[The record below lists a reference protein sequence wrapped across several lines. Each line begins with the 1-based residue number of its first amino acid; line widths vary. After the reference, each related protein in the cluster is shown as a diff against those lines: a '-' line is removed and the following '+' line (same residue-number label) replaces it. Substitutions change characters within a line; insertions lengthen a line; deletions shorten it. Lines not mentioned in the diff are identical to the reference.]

1 MAWGEVSV
9 KFERE
14 SFCQAILDG
23 KLSMAHACRQYKISR
38 PTGYDWLARYRK
50 EGVPGLN
57 NQDLGRLTQSQKT
70 SIEKEDLILLMKY
83 EFSKWGPKK
92 IYTTLNKRYPDIDWP
107 QTTTIHNILKK
118 NGLVQPRRLRRLL
131 ATVNKNLQTSE
142 SPNDVWCMD
151 FKGWHMTSD
160 RVKFDPFTLTDHES
174 RYLIRCNKLKSNNT
188 EHVWAVLE
196 TAFRE
201 YGLPNFIR
209 SDNGPPF
216 ATCCPGR
223 LSKLAIMLIK
233 AGITPQWI
241 EPGNPQENG
250 RHERMHLTMK
260 QEGFALGSSLKEQI
274 DIMDEFIEYYNF
286 ERPHEALNQKTPG
299 SIYVPSN
306 RVWTGKLNPVEYSS
320 EYKAIL
326 VRCCGNI
333 SWKSAQVYVSRV
345 LEGERVGV
353 KETEKGFEMY
363 YANMFLGIITKD
375 LKLDVVRRKTRV
387 KKPYLIKKEDNVK

>member
-1 MAWGEVSV
+1 MAWGENGVEF
-9 KFERE
+9 KRNL
-14 SFCQAILDG
+14 FCRSILDG
-23 KLSMAHACRQYKISR
+23 ELKMSVACRQFQISR
-38 PTGYDWLARYRK
+38 PTGYEWLSRYEK
-50 EGVPGLN
+50 EGSAGLVN
-57 NQDLGRLTQSQKT
+57 RSSSRLTQSNKT
-70 SIEKEDLILLMKY
+70 PAELEDCIILTKLEYKY
-83 EFSKWGPKK
+83 FGPDK
-92 IYTTLNKRYPDIDWP
+92 IYIKLKERYPGIEWP

-131 ATVNKNLQTSE
+131 ATVNKNLQPSE
-142 SPNDVWCMD
+142 KPNDVWCMD
-151 FKGWHMTSD
+151 FKGWYMTSD
-160 RVKFDPFTLTDHES
+160 QIRYDPFTLTDHES

-223 LSKLAIMLIK
+223 LSKLSIKFIK
-233 AGITPQWI
+233 AGITHQFI

-260 QEGFALGSSLKEQI
+260 QEGFVLGSSLKEQ
-274 DIMDEFIEYYNF
+274 MDNMEEFIEYYNF

-299 SIYVPSN
+299 SIYVPSS
-306 RVWTGKLNPVEYSS
+306 RIWTGKFNSIEYSS

-353 KETEKGFEMY
+353 KETERGFEMY
-363 YANMFLGIITKD
+363 YANVFLGIITKD
-375 LKLDVVRRKTRV
+375 LKLDVVRRKTRI
-387 KKPYLIKKEDNVK
+387 KKPFLIKEDNVE

>member
-1 MAWGEVSV
+1 MAWGENGVEY
-9 KFERE
+9 KRNL
-14 SFCQAILDG
+14 FCRSILDG
-23 KLSMAHACRQYKISR
+23 ELKMSVACRQFQISR
-38 PTGYDWLARYRK
+38 PTGYEWLSRYKK
-50 EGVPGLN
+50 EGPEGLVN
-57 NQDLGRLTQSQKT
+57 RSSSRLTQSNRT
-70 SIEKEDLILLMKY
+70 PTDLEDCIILTKMEYKY
-83 EFSKWGPKK
+83 FGPDK
-92 IYTTLNKRYPDIDWP
+92 IYIKLLERYPDIDWP

-131 ATVNKNLQTSE
+131 ATVNKNLQSSE
-142 SPNDVWCMD
+142 RPNDVWCMD

-160 RVKFDPFTLTDHES
+160 QVKFDPFTLTDHES

-188 EHVWAVLE
+188 EHVWSVLE

-260 QEGFALGSSLKEQI
+260 QEGFVLGTSLKEQI
-274 DIMDEFIEYYNF
+274 EIMEEFIEYYNF

-320 EYKAIL
+320 EYKAAL
-326 VRCCGNI
+326 VKSCGKAF
-333 SWKSAQVYVSRV
+333 WKGSEIYVSRV
-345 LEGERVGV
+345 LEGERVGI

-375 LKLDVVRRKTRV
+375 FKLDVARRKTRNCVLKV
-387 KKPYLIKKEDNVK
+387 KEG